1 MFFISLKK
9 LLLEIFIFI
18 FPFHIFQ
25 IQKEKCEWNNIN
37 DVMDWLALICRWN
50 FWNNSKT
57 ALYYII
63 KTGPIIHN

>member
-50 FWNNSKT
+50 FGITQKPLYITSK
-57 ALYYII
+57 L
-63 KTGPIIHN
+63 GQ